1 MKFRFVAVLVL
12 TLLANTIHAV
22 AQGASTGTILGRVSD
37 VSDAAINGATVTV
50 TNTATGISRSLKSN
64 GAGEYTVPELQP
76 GPYKVTIASPGFG
89 TQTTSLTVVV
99 AEQARIDAQLKLGG
113 ASETVQVDA
122 YGVQLDTDTASVS
135 QLVSQ
140 KQVEQLPLNGRN
152 FLNLLFI
159 GAGAVQTV
167 GEQGQMRS
175 GEGNA
180 ISINGARPES
190 NNYTLDGMVN
200 TDTALNTP
208 AVILSQDAIQEF
220 KVQSET
226 YSAEFG
232 FSANQV
238 NIVSKSGTN
247 QVHGAV
253 FEFNRNDAFDANT
266 HFQPIKPL
274 LRQNQFGFVLGGPVV
289 IPKLYNGRDK
299 TFFLANYEG
308 WRIKVG
314 TSPTNTNVPDPT
326 QLSGNFASSG
336 LPPFSTDKAS
346 PCQKAIAAG
355 NSCMP
360 VDPLTGAPFAGN
372 IIAPGRF
379 SRIAKVTLGA
389 ALFPAPNCTTAG
401 CTGNFILRTVLPN
414 HTDQQ
419 TYRLDQN
426 LSRFGTIFGRYT
438 KADYSV
444 TGAGTVSLPYGLNVF
459 TENSTSWEISHS
471 ISLGPN
477 NVNNVR
483 YGQLSAKSIQGVT
496 PASTTDAAALNV
508 ASVFTNLPDYA
519 RGYPNVSIGGYSGNA
534 GSPGNTPTTSDIP
547 TWEIADSL
555 TSIHGKH
562 SLSLGFDYRSW
573 VQKRNLSGN
582 FLGSYGFSSAT
593 INQNGGLVAAATPG
607 GLLNGCSTAYCG
619 TGNSTADFLLGY
631 YSGASTFQPGPFSTG
646 SVPGNLNQFHFK
658 YLAPYVQDDWKATS
672 NLTLNLGLRW
682 DFRTIPTETNDKMFW
697 IDTANT
703 KGGLCFANQKLLTDG
718 IAPAGNGFYRYCGR
732 NNPRSASHT
741 PFAPRLGFAY
751 RPFGNN
757 RTVVRGGYGLTY
769 DSSLTRE
776 IDNSGDLY
784 PYVIR
789 TNINPVIQIGSP
801 KLTDQLFPATATPHP
816 VSVATEGGQFIAVI
830 ISENPVNPYVQQ
842 YSLSVQRELA
852 PNTTLEVN
860 YVGNKGTHLLDRIN
874 LNQPFAPSN
883 PAFCDANQGKG
894 GDCPATNRRPLT
906 NFAGTITLDS
916 KWIGYS
922 NYNAGNVKFE
932 RRTSDLAAV
941 LVYTYSKS
949 MDDKSA
955 AAGIGATNGFAGH
968 LNDRNPSLD
977 YARSDFDVGQRF
989 VASFV
994 YNLPVGHGKKLLGDS
1009 NRLVDAAV
1017 GGWSVT
1023 GIATFQKGF
1032 PYSIQANDKYGLLT
1046 AFNQRANQVANPNAG
1061 FTKSLNRY
1069 FNTAAFSQPLA
1080 GSFGNSG
1087 RNILREPGIN
1097 NWDLGAL
1104 KNFTLHERINLQLRL
1119 ESFNTFNHTQ
1129 YGVDPTSAS
1138 ASAGGPGTG
1147 AIDRNVNDQ
1156 LSLGSV
1162 NNNFGKIISSRP
1174 GRILQLG
1181 GKITF

>member
-1 MKFRFVAVLVL
+1 MRLRVIAVSAL
-12 TLLANTIHAV
+12 TLLLGH
-22 AQGASTGTILGRVSD
+22 AQGALGQASSTGTILGRVSD
-37 VSDAAINGATVTV
+37 SSDAAIAGAAVTV
-50 TNTATGISRSLKSN
+50 TNTATGNIHTLKSN

-76 GPYKVTIASPGFG
+76 GPYKVTVDAPGFG
-89 TQTTSLTVVV
+89 EMVSNLTVVV
-99 AEQARIDAQLKLGG
+99 AQQARVNAQLKLGTT
-113 ASETVQVDA
+113 AETIQVDTS
-122 YGVQLDTDTASVS
+122 GVQLDTDTSSVS

-247 QVHGAV
+247 KIHGAL
-253 FEFNRNDAFDANT
+253 FEFNRNDAFDAST
-266 HFQPIKPL
+266 HFQATKPE
-274 LRQNQFGFVLGGPVV
+274 LRQNQFGFVLDGPVYL
-289 IPKLYNGRDK
+289 PKLYDGRDK

-314 TSPTNTNVPDPT
+314 TSPTNVFVPDPT
-326 QLSGNFASSG
+326 QLSGNFAASN
-336 LPPFSTDKAS
+336 LPVFSTATNS
-346 PCQKAIAAG
+346 PCQIAIAAG
-355 NSCMP
+355 NSCLP
-360 VDPLTGAPFAGN
+360 VDPLTGLPFAGN
-372 IIAPGRF
+372 TIPASRF
-379 SRIAKVTLGA
+379 SRLAKVALGA
-389 ALFPAPNCTTAG
+389 SLFPAPNNTGGAA
-401 CTGNFILRTVLPN
+401 GNFVLRTVLPN
-414 HTDQQ
+414 STDQQ
-419 TYRLDQN
+419 TYKIDQN
-426 LSRFGTIFGRYT
+426 LRRFGTAFGRYT
-438 KADYSV
+438 KANYTV
-444 TGAGTVSLPYGLNVF
+444 TQAGTDSLPYGLNVF
-459 TENSTSWEISHS
+459 TENSTSWEISHT

-483 YGQLSAKSIQGVT
+483 YGQLSATSVQGVT
-496 PASTTDAAALNV
+496 PAPAADVAALNV
-508 ASVFTNLPDYA
+508 ASVFSTLPDYA
-519 RGYPNVSIGGYSGNA
+519 RGYPNLSIGGYNGSF

-547 TWEIADSL
+547 TWEIADSF

-562 SLSLGFDYRSW
+562 TLSIGFDFRSW

-593 INQNGGLVAAATPG
+593 INQNGGTAAAQNTVNPCG
-607 GLLNGCSTAYCG
+607 TAYCG

-646 SVPGNLNQFHFK
+646 STPGNLNQFHFK
-658 YLAPYVQDDWKATS
+658 YFAPYLQDDWKATP
-672 NLTLNLGLRW
+672 NLTLNIGLRW
-682 DFRTIPTETNDKMFW
+682 DFRTIPYETNNKMFW
-697 IDTANT
+697 IDTANAG
-703 KGGLCFANQKLLTDG
+703 GGLCFANRALLTDG

-732 NNPRSASHT
+732 NNPRSPSLT

-751 RPFGNN
+751 RPFGDN
-757 RTVVRGGYGLTY
+757 RTVIRGGYGITY

-776 IDNSGDLY
+776 IDDSGDLY

-789 TNINPVIQIGSP
+789 TSINPVTLAGAP
-801 KLTDQLFPATATPHP
+801 KVTDNLFPATATPHT
-816 VSVATEGGQFIAVI
+816 VSVATDGGQFIAVI
-830 ISENPVNPYVQQ
+830 IAENPINPYVQQ
-842 YSLSVQRELA
+842 YSLSVQREVA
-852 PNTTLEVN
+852 PNTTIEVN

-874 LNQPFAPSN
+874 INQPYAPTN
-883 PAFCDANQGKG
+883 PAYCDATQGTG
-894 GDCPATNRRPLT
+894 TGCPAVTRRPFANFT
-906 NFAGTITLDS
+906 NTTGTLDS
-916 KWIGYS
+916 RWIGYS
-922 NYNAGNVKFE
+922 NYNAGNVKLE
-932 RRTSDLAAV
+932 RRSADLAAV

-968 LNDRNPSLD
+968 LNDHNPSLD

-994 YNLPVGHGKKLLGDS
+994 YGLPFGRGKKFAGS
-1009 NRLVDAAV
+1009 VNRAADLAI
-1017 GGWSVT
+1017 GGWQVT

-1032 PYSIQANDKYGLLT
+1032 PYSIQANDKYGLLS
-1046 AFNQRANQVANPNAG
+1046 AYNQRANITGNPNTG
-1061 FTKSLNRY
+1061 FTKSLTEY
-1069 FNTAAFSQPLA
+1069 FNTTAFAQPLA
-1080 GSFGNSG
+1080 GAFGNSG

-1097 NWDLGAL
+1097 NFDIGAL
-1104 KNFTLHERINLQLRL
+1104 KNFSLYERLNLQLRL

-1138 ASAGGPGTG
+1138 AAAGGPGTG

-1156 LSLGSV
+1156 MIYGSV
-1162 NNNFGKIISSRP
+1162 NNNFGQVISARP

>member
-1 MKFRFVAVLVL
+1 MRVERNAAWVLVL
-12 TLLANTIHAV
+12 LFAGTLFAGGQAS
-22 AQGASTGTILGRVSD
+22 STGTILGRVSD
-37 VSDAAINGATVTV
+37 ASDAAIAGATVTV
-50 TNTATGISRSLKSN
+50 TNTATGSTHNLKSN
-64 GAGEYTVPELQP
+64 AAGEYTVPELQP
-76 GPYKVTIASPGFG
+76 GPYKVTVDSAGFG
-89 TQTTSLTVVV
+89 TQVNTLTVAV
-99 AEQARIDAQLKLGG
+99 AQQARVDAQLKLGG
-113 ASETVQVDA
+113 NTETVQVDA
-122 YGVQLDTDTASVS
+122 SGVQLDTDTSSIS

-247 QVHGAV
+247 QLHGAI
-253 FEFNRNDAFDANT
+253 FEFNRNDAFDAST

-274 LRQNQFGFVLGGPVV
+274 LRQNQFGFVVGGPVF
-289 IPKLYNGRDK
+289 IPRLYNGHDK

-308 WRIKVG
+308 WRIKNG
-314 TSPTNTNVPDPT
+314 TSPTNLFVPDPT
-326 QLSGNFASSG
+326 QLSGNFAGAG
-336 LPPFSTDKAS
+336 LPVFSSVTGSA
-346 PCQKAIAAG
+346 CQIAIAAG
-355 NSCMP
+355 NSCQP
-360 VDPLTGAPFAGN
+360 VDPLTGGPFTGN
-372 IIAPGRF
+372 VIPATRF
-379 SRIAKVTLGA
+379 SRIARVALGA
-389 ALFPAPNCTTAG
+389 NLIPAPNSTG
-401 CTGNFILRTVLPN
+401 GSGNFILRTVLPN
-414 HTDQQ
+414 QTDQQ
-419 TYRLDQN
+419 TYKLDQN
-426 LSRFGTIFGRYT
+426 LRRFGTVFGRYT
-438 KADYSV
+438 KADYTV
-444 TGAGTVSLPYGLNVF
+444 TQAGTSSLPYGLNVF
-459 TENSTSWEISHS
+459 TEHSTSWEISHT
-471 ISLGPN
+471 ISLNAN
-477 NVNNVR
+477 NVNNIR
-483 YGQLSAKSIQGVT
+483 YGRLTANSIQGVT
-496 PASTTDAAALNV
+496 PASTADATALGL
-508 ASVFTNLPDYA
+508 ASVFSSLPDYA
-519 RGYPNVSIGGYSGNA
+519 RGFPNISIGGYNGVF

-547 TWEIADSL
+547 TWEIADSF

-562 SLSLGFDYRSW
+562 TLSIGFDYRSW

-582 FLGSYGFSSAT
+582 FLGSYGYSSGT
-593 INQNGGLVAAATPG
+593 INQNGGNGA
-607 GLLNGCSTAYCG
+607 NGCATVYCG

-646 SVPGNLNQFHFK
+646 SAPGNLNQFHFK
-658 YLAPYVQDDWKATS
+658 YFAPYLQDDWKATP

-703 KGGLCFANQKLLTDG
+703 RGGLCFANKELLTNG

-732 NNPRSASHT
+732 NNPRSASYL

-751 RPFGNN
+751 RPFGDNK
-757 RTVVRGGYGLTY
+757 TVIRGGYGLTF

-789 TNINPVIQIGSP
+789 TNINPVSQAGAP
-801 KLTDQLFPATATPHP
+801 KLTDQLFPATATPHA

-830 ISENPVNPYVQQ
+830 ISENPINPYVQQ
-842 YSLSVQRELA
+842 YSLSVQREIA
-852 PNTTLEVN
+852 PHTTLEVN

-874 LNQPFAPSN
+874 LNQPTPPSD
-883 PAFCDANQGKG
+883 PAVCDSTQGKG
-894 GDCPATNRRPLT
+894 DPVRGLGLDCPLATRRPLP
-906 NFAGTITLDS
+906 NFAGSITLDS

-922 NYNAGNVKFE
+922 NYNAGNVKLE
-932 RRTSDLAAV
+932 RRSSDLAAV

-994 YNLPVGHGKKLLGDS
+994 YGLPVGTGKRLLPHAGRAAD
-1009 NRLVDAAV
+1009 LVV
-1017 GGWSVT
+1017 GGWQVT

-1032 PYSIQANDKYGLLT
+1032 PYSVQANDKYGLLT
-1046 AFNQRANQVANPNAG
+1046 AINQRANLVGNPNAG
-1061 FTKSLNRY
+1061 SKTLNRY
-1069 FNTAAFSQPLA
+1069 FNTAAFAQPIA
-1080 GSFGNSG
+1080 GTFGNSG

-1104 KNFTLHERINLQLRL
+1104 KNISLYERLNLQLRL

-1156 LSLGSV
+1156 TIYGSV
-1162 NNNFGKIISSRP
+1162 NNNFGKVISARP

-1181 GKITF
+1181 AKVTF

>member
-1 MKFRFVAVLVL
+1 MRFRIIAASVLILLFAHTIRAVGQ
-12 TLLANTIHAV
+12 AS
-22 AQGASTGTILGRVSD
+22 STGTILGRVSD
-37 VSDAAINGATVTV
+37 ASDAAIVGATVTV
-50 TNTATGISRSLKSN
+50 INTATGSTHALKSN
-64 GAGEYTVPELQP
+64 DAGEYTVPELQP
-76 GPYKVTIASPGFG
+76 GPYKVTVEAPGFG
-89 TQTTSLTVVV
+89 TQVSNLTVVV
-99 AEQARIDAQLKLGG
+99 AQQARVDAQMKLGTTT
-113 ASETVQVDA
+113 ETIQVDTS
-122 YGVQLDTDTASVS
+122 GVQLDTDTASVS

-247 QVHGAV
+247 KIHGAL
-253 FEFNRNDAFDANT
+253 FEFNRNDAFDAST
-266 HFQPIKPL
+266 HFQPTKPV
-274 LRQNQFGFVLGGPVV
+274 LRQNQFGFVLDGPVV
-289 IPKLYNGRDK
+289 LPKLYNGRDK

-314 TSPTNTNVPDPT
+314 TSPTNTNVPDPL
-326 QLSGNFASSG
+326 QLSGNFAASG
-336 LPPFSTDKAS
+336 LPAFSTVAKS
-346 PCQKAIAAG
+346 PCQMAIAAG
-355 NSCMP
+355 NSCLP
-360 VDPLTGAPFAGN
+360 VDPTTGQPFAGN
-372 IIAPGRF
+372 IIPASRF
-379 SRIAKVTLGA
+379 SRVAKVTLGA
-389 ALFPAPNCTTAG
+389 NLFPAPNCTTAG
-401 CTGNFILRTVLPN
+401 CTGNYILRTVLPN
-414 HTDQQ
+414 TTDQQ
-419 TYRLDQN
+419 TYKVDQN
-426 LSRFGTIFGRYT
+426 LGRFGTAFGRYT
-438 KADYSV
+438 KANYTV
-444 TGAGTVSLPYGLNVF
+444 TQAGTVSLPYGLNLF
-459 TENSTSWEISHS
+459 TENSTSWEISHT

-477 NVNNVR
+477 NVNNIR
-483 YGQLSAKSIQGVT
+483 YGQLSTTSIQGVT
-496 PASTTDAAALNV
+496 SAPAADVAALGV

-519 RGYPNVSIGGYSGNA
+519 RGYPNIGIGGYNGGA

-547 TWEIADSL
+547 TWEIADSF

-562 SLSLGFDYRSW
+562 SFSIGFDFRSW

-582 FLGSYGFSSAT
+582 FLGSYGYASGT
-593 INQNGGLVAAATPG
+593 INQNGGG
-607 GLLNGCSTAYCG
+607 GVNGCATVYCG

-631 YSGASTFQPGPFSTG
+631 YSGASTFQPGPFSSGTT
-646 SVPGNLNQFHFK
+646 PGNQNQFHFK
-658 YLAPYVQDDWKATS
+658 YFAPYFQDDWKATS

-682 DFRTIPTETNDKMFW
+682 DFRTIPYETNDKMFW
-697 IDTANT
+697 IDTANAG
-703 KGGLCFANQKLLTDG
+703 GGLCFANQALLTDG

-732 NNPRSASHT
+732 NNPRSPSYL
-741 PFAPRLGFAY
+741 PFAPRIGFAY
-751 RPFGNN
+751 RPFGDN
-757 RTVVRGGYGLTY
+757 RTVVRGGYGLTF

-789 TNINPVIQIGSP
+789 TSINPVSLAGAP
-801 KLTDQLFPATATPHP
+801 KLTDNLFPATATPHT
-816 VSVATEGGQFIAVI
+816 VSVATDGGQFIAVI
-830 ISENPVNPYVQQ
+830 ISENPINPYVQQ

-852 PNTTLEVN
+852 ANTTLEVN
-860 YVGNKGTHLLDRIN
+860 YVGNKGTHLLDRVNI
-874 LNQPFAPSN
+874 NQPLPVAD
-883 PAFCDANQGKG
+883 PAFCDGLQGK
-894 GDCPATNRRPLT
+894 PASCATANRLPLPNFTNPT
-906 NFAGTITLDS
+906 GTLDS
-916 KWIGYS
+916 KWIGWS
-922 NYNAGNVKFE
+922 NYNAANVKFE

-968 LNDRNPSLD
+968 LNDRNPALD

-994 YNLPVGHGKKLLGDS
+994 YNLPVGNGQKLLGTS
-1009 NRLVDAAV
+1009 NHAVNTVV

-1023 GIATFQKGF
+1023 GIGTFQKGF
-1032 PYSIQANDKYGLLT
+1032 PFSVLANDKYGLLSAYT
-1046 AFNQRANQVANPNAG
+1046 QRANLVGNPNTG
-1061 FTKSLNRY
+1061 FTKSINQW
-1069 FNTAAFSQPLA
+1069 FNTSAFSQPLA
-1080 GSFGNSG
+1080 GQYGNSG

-1097 NWDLGAL
+1097 NFDIGAL
-1104 KNFTLHERINLQLRL
+1104 KNFSLYERLNLQLRL

-1138 ASAGGPGTG
+1138 AAAGGPGTG

-1156 LSLGSV
+1156 TGGA
-1162 NNNFGKIISSRP
+1162 NNNFGKVISARP

>member
-1 MKFRFVAVLVL
+1 MNNRRFLWVAILSLFCVVYGFGQ
-12 TLLANTIHAV
+12 AS
-22 AQGASTGTILGRVSD
+22 STGTILGRVSD
-37 VSDAAINGATVTV
+37 ASDAAVANATVTIENTGTGNTHKLQ
-50 TNTATGISRSLKSN
+50 TNQ
-64 GAGEYTVPELQP
+64 AGEYALPELQP
-76 GPYKVTIASPGFG
+76 GPYKVSVESAGFG
-89 TQTTSLTVVV
+89 TQTTELTLVV
-99 AEQARIDAQLKLGG
+99 AQQARVDAQMKVGV
-113 ASETVQVDA
+113 ATETIQVEGSG
-122 YGVQLDTDTASVS
+122 GVQLDTDSSSVA

-238 NIVSKSGTN
+238 NIVSKSGSN
-247 QVHGAV
+247 QLHGAL
-253 FEFNRNDAFDANT
+253 FEFNRNDAYDAST
-266 HFQPIKPL
+266 HFQPTKPE
-274 LRQNQFGFVLGGPVV
+274 LRQNQFGFVLNGPVYL
-289 IPKLYNGRDK
+289 PKLYNGRNK

-314 TSPTNTNVPDPT
+314 TSPTNVFVPDPT

-336 LPPFSTDKAS
+336 LPVFSTVAGS
-346 PCQKAIAAG
+346 PCQVAIAAG
-355 NSCMP
+355 NSCLP
-360 VDPLTGAPFAGN
+360 VDPTTGLPFPGN
-372 IIAPGRF
+372 IITPDRF
-379 SRIAKVTLGA
+379 SRVAQVALGA
-389 ALFPAPNCTTAG
+389 NLFPTPNNAG
-401 CTGNFILRTVLPN
+401 NAAGNFILRTVLPN
-414 HTDQQ
+414 QTDQQ
-419 TYRLDQN
+419 TYRVDQN
-426 LSRFGTIFGRYT
+426 IGRFGSIFGRYT
-438 KADYSV
+438 KADYTV
-444 TGAGTVSLPYGLNVF
+444 NQAGTDSLPYGLNLF
-459 TENSTSWEISHS
+459 TENSTSWEVSHT
-471 ISLGPN
+471 ISLGAN

-496 PASTTDAAALNV
+496 PAPTSAVAALNV
-508 ASVFTNLPDYA
+508 ASVFSNLPDYA
-519 RGYPNVSIGGYSGNA
+519 RGYPNLSIGGYNGSF

-547 TWEIADSL
+547 TWQIADSL
-555 TSIHGKH
+555 TSLRGKH
-562 SLSLGFDYRSW
+562 TFSIGFDFRSW

-582 FLGSYGFSSAT
+582 FLGSYSFSSGT
-593 INQNGGLVAAATPG
+593 VNQNGGAG
-607 GLLNGCSTAYCG
+607 GNGCATVYCG

-646 SVPGNLNQFHFK
+646 STPGNLNQFHFK
-658 YLAPYVQDDWKATS
+658 YFAPYFQDDWKATP

-682 DFRTIPTETNDKMFW
+682 DFRSIPYETHDKMFW
-697 IDTANT
+697 IDTANAN
-703 KGGLCFANQKLLTDG
+703 GGLCFANKALLTDG

-732 NNPRSASHT
+732 NNPRSPSFL
-741 PFAPRLGFAY
+741 PFAPRFGFAY
-751 RPFGNN
+751 RPFGDNK
-757 RTVVRGGYGLTY
+757 TVIRGGYGITF

-789 TNINPVIQIGSP
+789 TALNPVTQAVP

-830 ISENPVNPYVQQ
+830 ISENPINPYVQQ

-874 LNQPFAPSN
+874 INQPYAPAN
-883 PAFCDANQGKG
+883 PALCDATQGTG
-894 GDCPATNRRPLT
+894 GDCPVVDRRPYA
-906 NFAGTITLDS
+906 NFTSANGALDS
-916 KWIGYS
+916 RWIGYS
-922 NYNAGNVKFE
+922 NYNAGNVKLE
-932 RRTSDLAAV
+932 RRTSELAAV
-941 LVYTYSKS
+941 VVYTYSKS

-968 LNDRNPSLD
+968 LNDHNPSLD

-989 VASFV
+989 VTSFV
-994 YNLPVGHGKKLLGDS
+994 YNLPVGTGKKVLGTS
-1009 NRLVDAAV
+1009 NHAVNALV
-1017 GGWSVT
+1017 GGWSAT
-1023 GIATFQKGF
+1023 GIATFQNGF
-1032 PYSIQANDKYGLLT
+1032 PFSVQGNDKYGLLL
-1046 AFNQRANQVANPNAG
+1046 AFNQRANLTGNPHSG
-1061 FTKSLNRY
+1061 FTKSINQW

-1097 NWDLGAL
+1097 NWDLGVL
-1104 KNFTLHERINLQLRL
+1104 KNVSLFERLNLQLRL

-1138 ASAGGPGTG
+1138 AAAGGPGTG

-1156 LSLGSV
+1156 AVV
-1162 NNNFGKIISSRP
+1162 NGVPTGASNTNFGKVVSARP

-1181 GKITF
+1181 AKITF

>member
-1 MKFRFVAVLVL
+1 MTFRAIAISSFLLCASTTVLV
-12 TLLANTIHAV
+12 
-22 AQGASTGTILGRVSD
+22 AQASSTGTILGRVSD
-37 VSDAAINGATVTV
+37 ASDAAIANAAVVV
-50 TNTATGISRSLKSN
+50 TNTDTGAVKRLTSN
-64 GAGEYTVPELQP
+64 GAGEYTAPELQP
-76 GPYKVTIASPGFG
+76 GPYKVQVDAPGFG
-89 TQTTSLTVVV
+89 RLVTNLTVVV
-99 AEQARIDAQLKLGG
+99 AQQARVDAELKVG
-113 ASETVQVDA
+113 AEVQTVQVESSA
-122 YGVQLDTDTASVS
+122 VQLDTDSSSVA

-140 KQVEQLPLNGRN
+140 RQVEQLPLNGRN

-247 QVHGAV
+247 SLHGAL
-253 FEFNRNDAFDANT
+253 FEFNRNDAFDAST

-274 LRQNQFGFVLGGPVV
+274 LRQNQFGFVLDGPVV
-289 IPKLYNGRDK
+289 LPKIYNGRDK

-314 TSPTNTNVPDPT
+314 TSPTNVFVPDPA
-326 QLSGNFASSG
+326 QLSGNFAASG
-336 LPPFSTDKAS
+336 LPPFSTAPKSD
-346 PCQKAIAAG
+346 CQIAIAAG
-355 NSCMP
+355 NSCLP
-360 VDPLTGAPFAGN
+360 VDPATGAPFAGN
-372 IIAPGRF
+372 VIPSDRF
-379 SRIAKVTLGA
+379 SRLASVTLGA
-389 ALFPAPNCTTAG
+389 GLIPAPNNLGNTG
-401 CTGNFILRTVLPN
+401 GNFILRTVLPN
-414 HTDQQ
+414 QTDQQ
-419 TYRLDQN
+419 TYKVDQN
-426 LSRFGTIFGRYT
+426 LGRFGTVFGRYT
-438 KADYSV
+438 KADYTV
-444 TGAGTVSLPYGLNVF
+444 TQAGTDSLPYGLNIF
-459 TENSTSWEISHS
+459 TENSTSWEISHT
-471 ISLGPN
+471 ISLGSN
-477 NVNNVR
+477 NVNNIR

-496 PASTTDAAALNV
+496 AAPASAEAALGI
-508 ASVFTNLPDYA
+508 ASVFSSLPDYA
-519 RGYPNVSIGGYSGNA
+519 RGYPNIGIGGYNGSF

-547 TWEIADSL
+547 TWQIADSL
-555 TSIHGKH
+555 SSIHGKH
-562 SLSLGFDYRSW
+562 TFSIGFDYRSW

-593 INQNGGLVAAATPG
+593 INQNGGTATAQNAVSP
-607 GLLNGCSTAYCG
+607 CPTAYCG
-619 TGNSTADFLLGY
+619 TGNATADFLLGY
-631 YSGASTFQPGPFSTG
+631 YSSASTFQPGPFSSG
-646 SVPGNLNQFHFK
+646 STPGNLNQFHFK
-658 YLAPYVQDDWKATS
+658 YFAPYFQDDWKATP
-672 NLTLNLGLRW
+672 NLTLNLGIRW
-682 DFRTIPTETNDKMFW
+682 DFRNIPTETNDKMFW
-697 IDTANT
+697 VDTANPD
-703 KGGLCFANQKLLTDG
+703 GGLCFANKALLTDG

-732 NNPRSASHT
+732 NNPRSPSYL
-741 PFAPRLGFAY
+741 PFAPRLGFAF
-751 RPFGNN
+751 RPFGDNK
-757 RTVVRGGYGLTY
+757 TVIRGGYGITF

-789 TNINPVIQIGSP
+789 TALNPVTQTVP
-801 KLTDQLFPATATPHP
+801 KLTDNLFPATATPHA
-816 VSVATEGGQFIAVI
+816 VSPATEGGQFIAVI
-830 ISENPVNPYVQQ
+830 ISENPINPYVQQ

-874 LNQPFAPSN
+874 INQPYAPAD
-883 PAFCDANQGKG
+883 PAACDASQGTAPG
-894 GDCPATNRRPLT
+894 CAVVDRRPFA
-906 NFAGTITLDS
+906 NFTSANGALDS
-916 KWIGYS
+916 RWIGFS

-932 RRTSDLAAV
+932 RRSSDLAAV

-949 MDDKSA
+949 LDDKSA

-968 LNDRNPSLD
+968 LDDHNPALD

-994 YNLPVGHGKKLLGDS
+994 YNLPFGTGKKVLGTA
-1009 NRLVDAAV
+1009 NHAV
-1017 GGWSVT
+1017 NALAGGWSVT
-1023 GIATFQKGF
+1023 GIGTFQNGF
-1032 PYSIQANDKYGLLT
+1032 PFSVQGNDKYGLLL
-1046 AFNQRANQVANPNAG
+1046 AFNQRANLVGNPTNG
-1061 FTKSLNRY
+1061 FTKSIDQWFNRG
-1069 FNTAAFSQPLA
+1069 AFSQPLA
-1080 GSFGNSG
+1080 GQFGTSG

-1097 NWDLGAL
+1097 NFDIGAL
-1104 KNFTLHERINLQLRL
+1104 KNISLFERLNLQLRL
-1119 ESFNTFNHTQ
+1119 ETFNTFNHTQ

-1138 ASAGGPGTG
+1138 AAAGGPGTG

-1156 LSLGSV
+1156 AALGSP
-1162 NNNFGKIISSRP
+1162 NDNFGKVISARP

-1181 GKITF
+1181 AKVTF

>member
-1 MKFRFVAVLVL
+1 MSLLKIAASVLVL
-12 TLLANTIHAV
+12 LLASTTQLL
-22 AQGASTGTILGRVSD
+22 AQGSSTGTILGRVSD
-37 VSDAAINGATVTV
+37 ASGASLPNANVIIM
-50 TNTATGISRSLKSN
+50 NTATGTAHSAKSN
-64 GAGEYTVPELQP
+64 GSGDYTVPELQP
-76 GPYKVTIASPGFG
+76 GPYKVTVEAPGFG
-89 TQTTSLTVVV
+89 SQVSSLTVVV
-99 AEQARIDAQLKLGG
+99 AQEARVDAQLKLGG
-113 ASETVQVDA
+113 AVETIEVNTSGA
-122 YGVQLDTDTASVS
+122 QLDTDTASVS

-247 QVHGAV
+247 QLHGAA
-253 FEFNRNDAFDANT
+253 FEFNRNDAFDAST
-266 HFQPIKPL
+266 HFQGKPL
-274 LRQNQFGFVLGGPVV
+274 LRQNQFGFVVGGPIVL
-289 IPKLYNGRDK
+289 PKLYDGRSK

-308 WRIKVG
+308 WRIKNG
-314 TSPTNTNVPDPT
+314 TSSPNNYVPDPT
-326 QLSGNFASSG
+326 QLSGNFAASG
-336 LPPFSTDKAS
+336 LPAFSPDKGS
-346 PCQKAIAAG
+346 KCQAAIALG
-355 NSCMP
+355 NPCLP
-360 VDPLTGAPFAGN
+360 VDPITGQPFPGN
-372 IIAPGRF
+372 IIPSGRF
-379 SRIAKVTLGA
+379 SRVAKVALGA
-389 ALFPAPNCTTAG
+389 NLFPAPNNTNTVGA
-401 CTGNFILRTVLPN
+401 GNFVLRTVLPN
-414 HTDQQ
+414 QTDQQ
-419 TYRLDQN
+419 TYKIDQN
-426 LSRFGTIFGRYT
+426 LGRYGSIFGRYT
-438 KADYSV
+438 KADYTV
-444 TGAGTVSLPYGLNVF
+444 TQAGTVSLPFGLNIF
-459 TENSTSWEISHS
+459 TEKSTSWEVSHT
-471 ISLGPN
+471 ISLGQN
-477 NVNNVR
+477 NVNNIR

-496 PASTTDAAALNV
+496 SAPVADAAALNV
-508 ASVFTNLPDYA
+508 ASVFSNLPDYA
-519 RGYPNVSIGGYSGNA
+519 RGYPNIGIGGFNPV

-555 TSIHGKH
+555 TSTHGKH
-562 SLSLGFDYRSW
+562 SLSIGFDYRSW

-582 FLGSYGFSSAT
+582 FLGSYGYSSGT
-593 INQNGGLVAAATPG
+593 INQNGSNGT
-607 GLLNGCSTAYCG
+607 NGCATVYCG

-631 YSGASTFQPGPFSTG
+631 YSGASTFQPGPFSAG
-646 SVPGNLNQFHFK
+646 STPGNLNQFHFK
-658 YLAPYVQDDWKATS
+658 YFAPYFQDDWRATQ

-682 DFRTIPTETNDKMFW
+682 DFRTIPYETNDKMFW

-718 IAPAGNGFYRYCGR
+718 IAPPGNGFYRYCAR
-732 NNPRSASHT
+732 NNPRSASYL

-751 RPFGNN
+751 RPFGDN
-757 RTVVRGGYGLTY
+757 RTVLRGGYGLTF

-789 TNINPVIQIGSP
+789 TNINPVVQAGTP
-801 KLTDQLFPATATPHP
+801 KMTDQLFPATATPHA
-816 VSVATEGGQFIAVI
+816 VSAATDGGQFIAVI
-830 ISENPVNPYVQQ
+830 ISENPINPYVQQ
-842 YSLSVQRELA
+842 YSLSIQRELA
-852 PNTTLEVN
+852 QNTTLEVN
-860 YVGNKGTHLLDRIN
+860 YVGNKGTHLLDRVNI
-874 LNQPFAPSN
+874 NQPFAPAN
-883 PAFCDANQGKG
+883 PALCDATQGKG
-894 GDCPATNRRPLT
+894 DPAKGLGLDCPVATRRPLT

-949 MDDKSA
+949 LDDKSA

-994 YNLPVGHGKKLLGDS
+994 YNLPVGKGKELLGSS
-1009 NRLVDAAV
+1009 NRVVDAAV

-1046 AFNQRANQVANPNAG
+1046 AINQRANLVGNPNAG
-1061 FTKSLNRY
+1061 FTKSINQY
-1069 FNTAAFSQPLA
+1069 FNTAAFAQPIA
-1080 GSFGNSG
+1080 GTFGSSG

-1104 KNFTLHERINLQLRL
+1104 KNFSLYERLNLQLRL

-1129 YGVDPTSAS
+1129 YGVDPTSA
-1138 ASAGGPGTG
+1138 AAAAGGPGTG

-1156 LSLGSV
+1156 TIFGGI
-1162 NNNFGKIISSRP
+1162 NNNFGKVISARP

>member
-1 MKFRFVAVLVL
+1 MKVRVVAMAFA
-12 TLLANTIHAV
+12 LLAGSLGAG
-22 AQGASTGTILGRVSD
+22 AQSSSTGTILGRVSD
-37 VSDAAINGATVTV
+37 ASDAAIPGATVSIV
-50 TNTATGISRSLKSN
+50 NTGTGNTHQIKSN
-64 GAGEYTVPELQP
+64 GAGEYEVPELQP
-76 GPYKVTIASPGFG
+76 GVYKVSVASPGFG
-89 TQTTSLTVVV
+89 MQVSTLTLVV
-99 AEQARIDAQLKLGG
+99 AQQARVDAQLKPG
-113 ASETVQVDA
+113 AEVQVIDVNSSA
-122 YGVQLDTDTASVS
+122 VQLDTDTSSVS
-135 QLVSQ
+135 QLVSN

-247 QVHGAV
+247 TLHGAL
-253 FEFNRNDAFDANT
+253 FEFNRNDAFDAST
-266 HFQPIKPL
+266 HFQPTKPL
-274 LRQNQFGFVLGGPVV
+274 LRQNQFGFVLNGPVV
-289 IPKLYNGRDK
+289 LPRLYNGRDK

-314 TSPTNTNVPDPT
+314 TSPTNVFVPDPA
-326 QLSGNFASSG
+326 QLSGNFAASG
-336 LPPFSTDKAS
+336 LPAFSTVTGS
-346 PCQKAIAAG
+346 PCQIAIAQG
-355 NSCMP
+355 QSCLP
-360 VDPLTGAPFAGN
+360 VDPLTGQPFLN
-372 IIAPGRF
+372 NTIPSTRF
-379 SRIAKVTLGA
+379 SRLAAVALGA
-389 ALFPAPNCTTAG
+389 NLFPAPNSTGTN
-401 CTGNFILRTVLPN
+401 GNFILRTVLPN
-414 HTDQQ
+414 QTDQQ
-419 TYRLDQN
+419 TYKIDQN
-426 LSRFGTIFGRYT
+426 LRRFGTAFGRYT
-438 KADYSV
+438 KADYTV
-444 TGAGTVSLPYGLNVF
+444 NQAGTDSIPYGLNVF
-459 TENSTSWEISHS
+459 TENSTSWEISHT

-477 NVNNVR
+477 NVNNIR

-496 PASTTDAAALNV
+496 PGPTSLVSDLGL
-508 ASVFTNLPDYA
+508 ASVFSNLPDYA
-519 RGYPNVSIGGYSGNA
+519 RGYPNISIGGYTGSSF

-547 TWEIADSL
+547 TWQVADSF
-555 TSIHGKH
+555 TSLHGKH
-562 SLSLGFDYRSW
+562 SLSLGFDFRSW
-573 VQKRNLSGN
+573 VQKRNLSAN

-593 INQNGGLVAAATPG
+593 VNQNGGNGA
-607 GLLNGCSTAYCG
+607 NGCATVTCG
-619 TGNSTADFLLGY
+619 TGNATADFLLGY
-631 YSGASTFQPGPFSTG
+631 YSGASAFQPGPFSSTTT
-646 SVPGNLNQFHFK
+646 PGNQNQFHFK
-658 YLAPYVQDDWKATS
+658 YFAPYIQDDWKTTP
-672 NLTLNLGLRW
+672 NLTLNIGLRW
-682 DFRTIPTETNDKMFW
+682 DFRTIPYETNDKMFW

-703 KGGLCFANQKLLTDG
+703 NGGLCFANKTLLTDG

-732 NNPRSASHT
+732 NNPRSPSYY

-751 RPFGNN
+751 RPFGDNK
-757 RTVVRGGYGLTY
+757 TVVRGGYGLTY

-789 TNINPVIQIGSP
+789 ASINPVTLAGAP
-801 KLTDQLFPATATPHP
+801 KNTDNLFPPTATPHA
-816 VSVATEGGQFIAVI
+816 VSVATDGGQFIAVI

-842 YSLSVQRELA
+842 YSLSVEREIA

-874 LNQPFAPSN
+874 INQPYAPAD
-883 PAFCDANQGKG
+883 PALCDSTKG
-894 GDCPATNRRPLT
+894 TAGDCPAANRRPYSNFT
-906 NFAGTITLDS
+906 NTTGTLDS

-922 NYNAGNVKFE
+922 NYNAANVKLE
-932 RRTSDLAAV
+932 RRSTDLAAV

-968 LNDRNPSLD
+968 LNDHNPSLD

-994 YNLPVGHGKKLLGDS
+994 YGLPVGRGKKLLNGTSKVTD
-1009 NRLVDAAV
+1009 LAL
-1017 GGWSVT
+1017 GGWQLT
-1023 GIATFQKGF
+1023 GIATFQNGF
-1032 PYSIQANDKYGLLT
+1032 PFSVQANDKYGLLS
-1046 AFNQRANQVANPNAG
+1046 AYNQRANIVGNPRSG
-1061 FTKSLNRY
+1061 FTKSINEW
-1069 FNTAAFSQPLA
+1069 FNTAAFTQPIA
-1080 GSFGNSG
+1080 GTFGNSG

-1097 NWDLGAL
+1097 NWDLGLL
-1104 KNFTLHERINLQLRL
+1104 KNLSLYERLNLQLRL

-1138 ASAGGPGTG
+1138 AAAGGPGTG
-1147 AIDRNVNDQ
+1147 AIDRNVNDTTAA
-1156 LSLGSV
+1156 
-1162 NNNFGKIISSRP
+1162 NPNFGKVVSARP

-1181 GKITF
+1181 AKITF